1 MNGRKKHY
9 SQGFSLMELL
19 VALVILALIVGL
31 VGPQVMGYLGRARTQ
46 SADVQI
52 ANIKAGLN
60 LYMIDVG
67 RYPTPEEGLEAL
79 TAAPA
84 GATKW
89 RGPYLEDGKLPTDP
103 WDREFRYEI
112 SPNGLSPRIF
122 SLGADDAPGGE
133 GENADIG

>member
-1 MNGRKKHY
+1 MNGTGKRRNH
-9 SQGFSLMELL
+9 GFSLMELL

-60 LYMIDVG
+60 LYMLDVG
-67 RYPTPEEGLEAL
+67 RYPTPEEGLKAL
-79 TAAPA
+79 TTAPGGAA
-84 GATKW
+84 KW
-89 RGPYLEDGKLPTDP
+89 RGPYLEDGKLPADP
-103 WDREFRYEI
+103 WGRDFRYEI
-112 SPNGLSPRIF
+112 SSDGLHPRIF
-122 SLGADDAPGGE
+122 SLGADDAPGGD